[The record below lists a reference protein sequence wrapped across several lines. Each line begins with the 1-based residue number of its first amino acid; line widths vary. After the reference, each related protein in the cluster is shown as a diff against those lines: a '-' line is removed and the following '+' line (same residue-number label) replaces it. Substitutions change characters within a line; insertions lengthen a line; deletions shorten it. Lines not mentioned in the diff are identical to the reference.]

1 MCSLFG
7 DLLLL
12 GEKHAKPTLF
22 NLEFL
27 RSYSKAFG
35 YKMSA
40 LLPDLPDGIRGL
52 RPSEGAMDVT
62 WALNRKLGNDLVFFY
77 IATITQQLIYII
89 TW

>member
-1 MCSLFG
+1 
-7 DLLLL
+7 
-12 GEKHAKPTLF
+12 
-22 NLEFL
+22 
-27 RSYSKAFG
+27 
-35 YKMSA
+35 MSA